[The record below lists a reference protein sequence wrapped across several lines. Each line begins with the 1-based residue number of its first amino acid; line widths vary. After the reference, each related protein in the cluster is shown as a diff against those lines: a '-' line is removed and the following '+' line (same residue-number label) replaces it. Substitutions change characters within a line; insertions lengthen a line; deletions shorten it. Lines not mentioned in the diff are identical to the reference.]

1 MIIRS
6 KIRTKFCGEFLHK
19 SLNWAAF
26 HARPPVKDSCK
37 VPCAATLEKQNNVS
51 QETTGCETEK
61 TLLSI
66 CFQREVAE

>member
-1 MIIRS
+1 LR
-6 KIRTKFCGEFLHK
+6 R
-19 SLNWAAF
+19 W
-26 HARPPVKDSCK
+26 
-37 VPCAATLEKQNNVS
+37 CAATLEKQNNVS